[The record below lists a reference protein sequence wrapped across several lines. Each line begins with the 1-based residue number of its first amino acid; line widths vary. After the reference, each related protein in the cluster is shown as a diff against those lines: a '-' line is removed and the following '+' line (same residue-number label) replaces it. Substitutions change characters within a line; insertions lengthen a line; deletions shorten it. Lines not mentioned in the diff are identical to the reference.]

1 MAQMTFNLKDGFK
14 MGEETHFEVGLKE
27 LSSGDLIDA
36 QMAAEKIVVQN
47 GVAVAYTSDVMF
59 GLEMLVRQ
67 VEYIGSFQGPLQ
79 IKELRKLSP
88 GDLNELQKQTSLLD
102 QMLMKEFEQRGR
114 SKGAS

>member
-1 MAQMTFNLKDGFK
+1 MAQMTFILKDGFK

-36 QMAAEKIVVQN
+36 QMAAEKIVIQD
-47 GVAVAYTSDVMF
+47 GVAVAYTSDVIF

-67 VEYIGSFQGPLQ
+67 VEFIGSFQGPLQ

-102 QMLMKEFEQRGR
+102 KMLMKEFEQRGR
-114 SKGAS
+114 PKGAS